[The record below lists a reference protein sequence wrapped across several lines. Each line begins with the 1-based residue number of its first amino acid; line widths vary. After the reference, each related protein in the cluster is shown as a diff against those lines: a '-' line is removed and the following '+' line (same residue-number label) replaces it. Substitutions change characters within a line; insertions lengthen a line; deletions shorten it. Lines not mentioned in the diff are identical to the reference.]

1 MLLHVLWVIGITA
14 EGMTGALAAGR
25 QKMDLFGVSTI
36 ACVTAIGGGTI
47 RDLILGHYPLV
58 WVEDPQ
64 YLLLIIGAAIL
75 TVSISFLMEHFRVL
89 FLVLDAVGLSAF
101 AVIGIRIALEMGY
114 GFIIA
119 VVAAVLTGVFGGVL
133 RDLLCDRVPLVF
145 QKELYASIALFAT
158 VVYFA
163 LDWMGASET
172 ATIITSVTVAFVTR
186 LLSIWRG
193 WGLPVFDYQERD
205 YQRDPNHRLWNFFR
219 WNSKS
224 SAGGNGSGGNGSANS
239 ASSAS
244 SGNSDGSDSRSDNG
258 ANDDPEGR
266 PTSD

>member
-47 RDLILGHYPLV
+47 RDLVLGHYPLV
-58 WVEDPQ
+58 WVESPQ
-64 YLLLIIGAAIL
+64 YLLVIIGAAIL
-75 TVSISFLMEHFRVL
+75 TVSISFLMEHFRTL

-101 AVIGIRIALEMGY
+101 AVIGIRVALEMGY

-119 VVAAVLTGVFGGVL
+119 TVAAVLTGVFGGVL

-145 QKELYASIALFAT
+145 QKELYASIALLAT
-158 VVYFA
+158 IAYFL
-163 LDWMGASET
+163 LDQAGVSET
-172 ATIITSVTVAFVTR
+172 ATIIIAVLVAFSTR

-193 WGLPVFDYQERD
+193 WGLPVFDYQERE
-205 YQRDPNHRLWNFFR
+205 YNRDPNHRLWRFLR
-219 WNSKS
+219 PGPRDG
-224 SAGGNGSGGNGSANS
+224 AGDGAGS
-239 ASSAS
+239 
-244 SGNSDGSDSRSDNG
+244 RP
-258 ANDDPEGR
+258 DPEGW
-266 PTSD
+266 SDPDGGTRAGN

>member
-47 RDLILGHYPLV
+47 RDLVLGHYPLV

-64 YLLLIIGAAIL
+64 YLLVIIGAAIL

-101 AVIGIRIALEMGY
+101 AVIGIRVALEMGY

-145 QKELYASIALFAT
+145 QKELYASIALLAT
-158 VVYFA
+158 VAYFT

-172 ATIITSVTVAFVTR
+172 VTIIASVAVAFITR

-193 WGLPVFDYQERD
+193 WSLPVFDYQEREYD
-205 YQRDPNHRLWNFFR
+205 RDPSHRLWNFFR
-219 WNSKS
+219 WGGKNSV
-224 SAGGNGSGGNGSANS
+224 
-239 ASSAS
+239 
-244 SGNSDGSDSRSDNG
+244 SDGDGPDTGTAPGSP
-258 ANDDPEGR
+258 DDGG
-266 PTSD
+266 TN